1 MIEVL
6 GCDPVSG
13 KLFRKDDL
21 KYLFERNSAS
31 SVPEEIFNALN
42 FALCLKQRKKMD
54 GWAAGWAVEGY
65 LSAVKLDP
73 SITRAIM
80 IRFMVEKADF
90 SVLLYEKVSFVIE
103 AFAEK
108 EFFPVYISDIS
119 DDDEYGWDEDRA
131 EEAKAAFLLGFVC
144 AGQRVAPPYIDFFKL
159 VADAIKKY
167 DEIEQRKAGENE

>member
-1 MIEVL
+1 MREVL

-21 KYLFERNSAS
+21 KYLFEKNSAS
-31 SVPEEIFNALN
+31 SASEEILDALS

-73 SITRAIM
+73 SIIRAIM
-80 IRFMVEKADF
+80 IRFMVEKANF
-90 SVLLYEKVSFVIE
+90 SVLLYENVSFVIE
-103 AFAEK
+103 DFAEK
-108 EFFPVYISDIS
+108 VFFPVYIS

-131 EEAKAAFLLGFVC
+131 EEAKAAFLLGFVY
-144 AGQRVAPPYIDFFKL
+144 AGQRVAPPYIDFSKL

-167 DEIEQRKAGENE
+167 DEVEQRKAGENE

>member
-6 GCDPVSG
+6 GRDPVSG

-31 SVPEEIFNALN
+31 SVPEEILNALN
-42 FALCLKQRKKMD
+42 FALCLRWRKKMD

-103 AFAEK
+103 NFAEEK
-108 EFFPVYISDIS
+108 FFPVYISD
-119 DDDEYGWDEDRA
+119 DDEDFWDEDRA
-131 EEAKAAFLLGFVC
+131 EEAKASFLLGFVC

-167 DEIEQRKAGENE
+167 DEIEQREAGDNE

>member
-13 KLFRKDDL
+13 KLFRKDNL
-21 KYLFERNSAS
+21 KYLFEQNSAS
-31 SVPEEIFNALN
+31 SASEEILDALS

-80 IRFMVEKADF
+80 IRFMVEKAVF

-103 AFAEK
+103 NFAEE
-108 EFFPVYISDIS
+108 EFFPVYIS

-131 EEAKAAFLLGFVC
+131 EEAKAAFLLGFVF
-144 AGQRVAPPYIDFFKL
+144 AGQWVAPPYIDFSKL

-167 DEIEQRKAGENE
+167 DEIEQ

>member
-6 GCDPVSG
+6 GRDPVSG
-13 KLFRKDDL
+13 KLFRKDNL
-21 KYLFERNSAS
+21 KYLFEQNSAS
-31 SVPEEIFNALN
+31 SASEEILDALS

-80 IRFMVEKADF
+80 IRFMVEKAVF
-90 SVLLYEKVSFVIE
+90 SVLIYEKVSFVIE
-103 AFAEK
+103 NFAEEK
-108 EFFPVYISDIS
+108 FFPVYIS

-131 EEAKAAFLLGFVC
+131 EEAKAAFLLGFVF
-144 AGQRVAPPYIDFFKL
+144 AGQWVAPPYIDFSKL

-167 DEIEQRKAGENE
+167 DEIEQ

>member
-31 SVPEEIFNALN
+31 SAPEEILDALS

-80 IRFMVEKADF
+80 IRFLVEGGGF
-90 SVLLYEKVSFVIE
+90 SVLLYEKVSFVIKE
-103 AFAEK
+103 FAE
-108 EFFPVYISDIS
+108 ERFFPVYISD
-119 DDDEYGWDEDRA
+119 DDEDFWDEDRA
-131 EEAKAAFLLGFVC
+131 EEAKAAFLLGFVY
-144 AGQRVAPPYIDFFKL
+144 AGQRVAPPYIDFSKL
-159 VADAIKKY
+159 VDDAIKKY
-167 DEIEQRKAGENE
+167 DV

>member
-31 SVPEEIFNALN
+31 SVPEDILNALN
-42 FALCLKQRKKMD
+42 FALCLRWRKKMD
-54 GWAAGWAVEGY
+54 GWAAAWAVDGY
-65 LSAVKLDP
+65 LSAVKLDQ

-80 IRFMVEKADF
+80 IRLMVEEADF
-90 SVLLYEKVSFVIE
+90 SVLIYERVSFVIE
-103 AFAEK
+103 EFAE
-108 EFFPVYISDIS
+108 ETFFPVYISD
-119 DDDEYGWDEDRA
+119 DEDSWDEDRA
-131 EEAKAAFLLGFVC
+131 EEAKAAFLLGFVY
-144 AGQRVAPPYIDFFKL
+144 AGRLVAPPYIDFSKL

-167 DEIEQRKAGENE
+167 DEIEQRKAGDNE

>member
-1 MIEVL
+1 MREVL

-21 KYLFERNSAS
+21 KYLFKQNSAS
-31 SVPEEIFNALN
+31 SASEEILDALS

-80 IRFMVEKADF
+80 IRFMVDKADF
-90 SVLLYEKVSFVIE
+90 SVLIYERVSFVIE
-103 AFAEK
+103 NFAEK
-108 EFFPVYISDIS
+108 
-119 DDDEYGWDEDRA
+119 
-131 EEAKAAFLLGFVC
+131 
-144 AGQRVAPPYIDFFKL
+144 DFFRFIFQMMTK
-159 VADAIKKY
+159 IFGMKIGRKKQKRPSCLGLY
-167 DEIEQRKAGENE
+167 ARASGWLRPI

>member
-31 SVPEEIFNALN
+31 SVPEEILNALN
-42 FALCLKQRKKMD
+42 FALCLRWRKKMD

-90 SVLLYEKVSFVIE
+90 SVLLYERVSFVIE
-103 AFAEK
+103 NFAE
-108 EFFPVYISDIS
+108 ENFFPVYVS
-119 DDDEYGWDEDRA
+119 DDDEDFWDKNRA
-131 EEAKAAFLLGFVC
+131 EEAKAAFLLGFVY
-144 AGQRVAPPYIDFFKL
+144 AGQRVAPPYIDFSKL

-167 DEIEQRKAGENE
+167 DEIEQ

>member
-1 MIEVL
+1 MGIF
-6 GCDPVSG
+6 GYDSVSG
-13 KLFRKDDL
+13 KAFRKDNLKDL
-21 KYLFERNSAS
+21 FKKNSANSAS
-31 SVPEEIFNALN
+31 EEILDALS

-80 IRFMVEKADF
+80 IRLMVEGGGF

-103 AFAEK
+103 NFAEK
-108 EFFPVYISDIS
+108 EFFPVYISD
-119 DDDEYGWDEDRA
+119 DDEDFWDEDRA
-131 EEAKAAFLLGFVC
+131 EEAKASFLLGFVC

>member
-21 KYLFERNSAS
+21 KYLFKQNSAS
-31 SVPEEIFNALN
+31 SASEEILDALS

-65 LSAVKLDP
+65 LSAVKLNP

-80 IRFMVEKADF
+80 IRFMVEGGGF
-90 SVLLYEKVSFVIE
+90 SVLLYERVSFVIE
-103 AFAEK
+103 EFAEK
-108 EFFPVYISDIS
+108 DFFPVYISY
-119 DDDEYGWDEDRA
+119 DDEDFWDENRA
-131 EEAKAAFLLGFVC
+131 EEAKAAFLLGFVY
-144 AGQRVAPPYIDFFKL
+144 AAQRVAPPYIDFSKL

-167 DEIEQRKAGENE
+167 DEIEQRKAGVNE

>member
-31 SVPEEIFNALN
+31 SAPKDILDALS
-42 FALCLKQRKKMD
+42 FALCLRQRKKMD
-54 GWAAGWAVEGY
+54 VLAADWAVTGY
-65 LSAVKLDP
+65 LSAVKLEP

-80 IRFMVEKADF
+80 IRFMVEGGGF

-103 AFAEK
+103 NFAE
-108 EFFPVYISDIS
+108 ENFFPVYISD
-119 DDDEYGWDEDRA
+119 DDEDVWDEDRA
-131 EEAKAAFLLGFVC
+131 EEAKAAFLLGFVY

>member
-21 KYLFERNSAS
+21 KYLFKQNSAS
-31 SVPEEIFNALN
+31 SASEEILDALS

-65 LSAVKLDP
+65 LSAVKLNP

-90 SVLLYEKVSFVIE
+90 SVLLYERVSFVIE
-103 AFAEK
+103 EFAEK
-108 EFFPVYISDIS
+108 DFFPVYISY
-119 DDDEYGWDEDRA
+119 DDEDFWDENRA
-131 EEAKAAFLLGFVC
+131 EEAKAAFLLGFVY
-144 AGQRVAPPYIDFFKL
+144 AGQRVAPPYIDFSKL

-167 DEIEQRKAGENE
+167 DEIEQRKAGVNE

>member
-6 GCDPVSG
+6 GRDPVSG
-13 KLFRKDDL
+13 KLFRKDNL
-21 KYLFERNSAS
+21 KYLFEQNSAS
-31 SVPEEIFNALN
+31 SASEEILDALS

-80 IRFMVEKADF
+80 IRFMVEKAVF

-103 AFAEK
+103 NFAEEK
-108 EFFPVYISDIS
+108 FFPVYIS

-131 EEAKAAFLLGFVC
+131 EEAKAAFLLGFVF
-144 AGQRVAPPYIDFFKL
+144 AGQWVAPPYIDFSKL

-167 DEIEQRKAGENE
+167 DEIEQ

>member
-6 GCDPVSG
+6 GCDPISG

-21 KYLFERNSAS
+21 KYLFERNSANS
-31 SVPEEIFNALN
+31 ASEEILNALN
-42 FALCLKQRKKMD
+42 FALCLKWREKMD
-54 GWAAGWAVEGY
+54 GWAAGWAVDGY

-80 IRFMVEKADF
+80 IRLMVEGGGF

-103 AFAEK
+103 NFAEK
-108 EFFPVYISDIS
+108 EFFPVYISD
-119 DDDEYGWDEDRA
+119 DDECGWDEDRA
-131 EEAKAAFLLGFVC
+131 EEAKAAFLLGFVY
-144 AGQRVAPPYIDFFKL
+144 AGQRVAPPYIDFSKL

>member
-1 MIEVL
+1 MREVL

-21 KYLFERNSAS
+21 KYLFEQNSAS
-31 SVPEEIFNALN
+31 SASEEILDALS

-103 AFAEK
+103 NFAEK
-108 EFFPVYISDIS
+108 EFFPVYISD
-119 DDDEYGWDEDRA
+119 DDEDFWDEDRA
-131 EEAKAAFLLGFVC
+131 EEAKASFLLGFVC

-167 DEIEQRKAGENE
+167 DEIEQRKAGDNE

>member
-21 KYLFERNSAS
+21 KYLFEQNSAS
-31 SVPEEIFNALN
+31 SAPEEILDALS

-103 AFAEK
+103 NFAEK
-108 EFFPVYISDIS
+108 NFFPVYISD
-119 DDDEYGWDEDRA
+119 DDEDFWKEDRA
-131 EEAKAAFLLGFVC
+131 EEAKASFLLGFVC

-159 VADAIKKY
+159 VTDAIKKY
-167 DEIEQRKAGENE
+167 DEIE

>member
-31 SVPEEIFNALN
+31 SVPEEILNALN
-42 FALCLKQRKKMD
+42 FALCLRWRKKMD
-54 GWAAGWAVEGY
+54 GWAASWAVDGY

-80 IRFMVEKADF
+80 IRLMVERGGF

-103 AFAEK
+103 EFAEK
-108 EFFPVYISDIS
+108 EFFPVYIS

-131 EEAKAAFLLGFVC
+131 EEAKAAFLLGFVY
-144 AGQRVAPPYIDFFKL
+144 AGQRVAPPYIDFSKL

-167 DEIEQRKAGENE
+167 DEIEQRKAGDNE

>member
-21 KYLFERNSAS
+21 KYLFKQNSAS
-31 SVPEEIFNALN
+31 SASEEILDALS

-65 LSAVKLDP
+65 LSAVKLNP

-103 AFAEK
+103 NFAEK
-108 EFFPVYISDIS
+108 EFFPVYISD
-119 DDDEYGWDEDRA
+119 DDEYGLDEDRA
-131 EEAKAAFLLGFVC
+131 EEAKAAFLLGFVY
-144 AGQRVAPPYIDFFKL
+144 AAQRVAPPYIDFSKL

-167 DEIEQRKAGENE
+167 DEIEQRKAGDNE

>member
-31 SVPEEIFNALN
+31 SVPEEILNALN
-42 FALCLKQRKKMD
+42 FALCLRWRKKMD
-54 GWAAGWAVEGY
+54 GWAAGLAVDGY

-90 SVLLYEKVSFVIE
+90 SVLLYERVAFVIE
-103 AFAEK
+103 EFAEK
-108 EFFPVYISDIS
+108 TFFPVYIS

-131 EEAKAAFLLGFVC
+131 EEAKAAFLLGFVY
-144 AGQRVAPPYIDFFKL
+144 AGQRVAPPYIDFSKL

>member
-13 KLFRKDDL
+13 KLFRKDNL

-31 SVPEEIFNALN
+31 SVPEEILNALN
-42 FALCLKQRKKMD
+42 FALCLRRREKMD
-54 GWAAGWAVEGY
+54 GWAAVWAVDGY

-80 IRFMVEKADF
+80 IRFMVEVGGF
-90 SVLLYEKVSFVIE
+90 SVLRYERVSFVIE
-103 AFAEK
+103 EFAEK
-108 EFFPVYISDIS
+108 NFFPVYISD
-119 DDDEYGWDEDRA
+119 DDDGWDEDRA
-131 EEAKAAFLLGFVC
+131 EEAKAAFLLGFVY
-144 AGQRVAPPYIDFFKL
+144 AGQRVAPPYIDFSKL

-167 DEIEQRKAGENE
+167 DEIEQRKAGDNE

>member
-1 MIEVL
+1 MSEVL
-6 GCDPVSG
+6 ACDPVSG

-21 KYLFERNSAS
+21 KYLFEQNSAS
-31 SVPEEIFNALN
+31 SASEEILDALS

-90 SVLLYEKVSFVIE
+90 SVLVYEKVSFVIE
-103 AFAEK
+103 NFAEK
-108 EFFPVYISDIS
+108 EFLPVYISN
-119 DDDEYGWDEDRA
+119 DDEDFWDENRA
-131 EEAKAAFLLGFVC
+131 EEAKASFLLGFVC

-167 DEIEQRKAGENE
+167 DDIEQRKAGDNE

>member
-31 SVPEEIFNALN
+31 SVPEEILNALN
-42 FALCLKQRKKMD
+42 FALCLRWREKMD
-54 GWAAGWAVEGY
+54 GWAAAWAVDGY

-90 SVLLYEKVSFVIE
+90 SVLLYERVSFAIE
-103 AFAEK
+103 EFAEQT
-108 EFFPVYISDIS
+108 FFPVYIS

-131 EEAKAAFLLGFVC
+131 EEAKAAFLLGFVY
-144 AGQRVAPPYIDFFKL
+144 AGQRVAPPYIDFSKL

-167 DEIEQRKAGENE
+167 DEIEQRKAGDNE

>member
-13 KLFRKDDL
+13 KLFRKDNL

-31 SVPEEIFNALN
+31 SVPEEILNALN
-42 FALCLKQRKKMD
+42 FALCLRRREKMD
-54 GWAAGWAVEGY
+54 GWAAVWAVDGY

-80 IRFMVEKADF
+80 IRFMVEGGGF
-90 SVLLYEKVSFVIE
+90 SVLRYERVSFVIE
-103 AFAEK
+103 EFAEK
-108 EFFPVYISDIS
+108 NFFPVYISD
-119 DDDEYGWDEDRA
+119 DDDGWDEDRA
-131 EEAKAAFLLGFVC
+131 EEAKAAFLLGFVY
-144 AGQRVAPPYIDFFKL
+144 AGQRVAPPYIDFSKL

-167 DEIEQRKAGENE
+167 DEIEQRKAGDNE

>member
-13 KLFRKDDL
+13 KIFRKDNL

-31 SVPEEIFNALN
+31 SVSEDIFNALC
-42 FALCLKQRKKMD
+42 FALCLKLRKKMD
-54 GWAAGWAVEGY
+54 GWAAGWAVDGY

-80 IRFMVEKADF
+80 IRFMVEKSAF
-90 SVLLYEKVSFVIE
+90 SVLLYERVSFVIE
-103 AFAEK
+103 NFAEK
-108 EFFPVYISDIS
+108 EFFPVYISN
-119 DDDEYGWDEDRA
+119 DDESDWDEDRA
-131 EEAKAAFLLGFVC
+131 EEAKAAFLLGFVY
-144 AGQRVAPPYIDFFKL
+144 AGQWVAPPYIDFYKL

-167 DEIEQRKAGENE
+167 DEIEQRKAGDNE